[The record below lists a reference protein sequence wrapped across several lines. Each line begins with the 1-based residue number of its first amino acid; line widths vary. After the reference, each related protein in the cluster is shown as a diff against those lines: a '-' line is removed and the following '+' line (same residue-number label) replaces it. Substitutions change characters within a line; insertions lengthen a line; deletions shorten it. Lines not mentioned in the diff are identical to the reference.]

1 MSVLK
6 GFLQLIWRALDGL
19 RKVLHLIVLLL
30 LFAVLIAVLSPRIP
44 VVPSRAALVLTPQGA
59 LVEQLSGDPWER
71 ALEEASGQRR
81 NETVV
86 RDLVEVIDTAR
97 QDDRIV
103 ALVLDL
109 GSMSSGGLPKLEE
122 IARAIDE
129 FRDTGKP
136 VIALGEAYTQGQY
149 YLAAHADEIYL
160 DPMGAVFIEG
170 FGYYRAYLR
179 DAIDKLAL
187 DVNVFQAG
195 RFKSAPDQFNRS
207 DMSDPEREE
216 SRVWLEALWSS
227 YQAAVTSARG
237 LDGGAVRDY
246 VDGLLDDLRENT
258 GDFATVALERN
269 LVTELRT
276 RSEVE
281 QRLVALTGE
290 DSDTGSFI
298 GVGNDDYLLAHRS
311 QQALV
316 PSADDRI
323 GVVSVAGEI
332 VDGESLPG
340 MAGGDTLANLLEQ
353 ARLDEST
360 RAVVLR
366 IDSPGGSVFASE
378 VIRREVEALREAGKP
393 VVASM
398 SSTAASGGYQVAMSA
413 DQIWASP
420 NTLTGSIGVFAIFP
434 TAERSLGK
442 LGVHVDGLGTTPYA
456 GAFRLD
462 RTLGESPR
470 EVIQLSVDRYYLDFV
485 QDVAAARG
493 KPLQTIEEIAQGRVW
508 VGSDALRLGLVDS
521 AGLVADAIAAAANL
535 AGLGQDYDVEYLQ
548 PELTWRQALAL
559 RVQALATRAIRAL
572 VPEGT
577 LGLRVRVAIAPL
589 EGELLQLARLIQRGG
604 VYYYCP
610 CQVD

>member
-1 MSVLK
+1 VSVLK
-6 GFLQLIWRALDGL
+6 GLLRLFWRALDGL

-44 VVPSRAALVLTPQGA
+44 VVPSQAALVLTPQGA

-71 ALEEASGQRR
+71 ALEEASGQGR

-86 RDLVEVIDTAR
+86 RDLVEAIDTAR

-109 GSMSSGGLPKLEE
+109 GGMSSGGLPKLEE
-122 IARAIDE
+122 VAHAIKE
-129 FRDTGKP
+129 FRNTGKP
-136 VIALGEAYTQGQY
+136 VIALSEAYSQAQY
-149 YLAAHADEIYL
+149 YLAAYADEIYL
-160 DPMGAVFIEG
+160 DPMGMVFIEG

-179 DAIDKLAL
+179 EAVEKLAL

-195 RFKSAPDQFNRS
+195 RYKSAPDPFNRS

-227 YQAAVTSARG
+227 YQAAATSARG
-237 LDGGAVRDY
+237 LDPGAIRDY
-246 VDGLLDDLRENT
+246 VDSLLSDLRENT
-258 GDFATVALERN
+258 GDFATVALERS

-290 DSDTGSFI
+290 DSDTGSFV
-298 GVGNDDYLLAHRS
+298 GVGHDDYLLAHRS
-311 QQALV
+311 QQALARG
-316 PSADDRI
+316 ADDKI
-323 GVVSVAGEI
+323 GVVNVAGEI
-332 VDGESLPG
+332 IDGESLPG
-340 MAGGDTLANLLEQ
+340 TAGADTLAALLEQ

-378 VIRREVEALREAGKP
+378 VIRRQVEALRDAGKP

-442 LGVHVDGLGTTPYA
+442 LGVRVDGLGTTPYA

-462 RTLGESPR
+462 RTLGETPR

-493 KPLQTIEEIAQGRVW
+493 KPVQAIEEIAQGRVW
-508 VGSDALRLGLVDS
+508 VGADALRLGLVDS
-521 AGLVADAIAAAANL
+521 AGLVADAIAAAADL
-535 AGLGQDYDVEYLQ
+535 AGLGKDYGVEYLQ

-559 RVQALATRAIRAL
+559 RVQVLATRAIRAL
-572 VPEGT
+572 VPQGT
-577 LGLRVRVAIAPL
+577 LGVRVRTAIAPF
-589 EGELLQLARLIQRGG
+589 ETELVRLVRLIQRGG
-604 VYYYCP
+604 LYYYCP